1 MGLMGMVK
9 DQVEALMNYNEG
21 FEGQNNKGNPLV
33 IAIVLVVFL
42 VLHLML
48 GKYLWNK
55 ALVPLVP
62 AVKPASSVWQV
73 LGVSVLLSIMI
84 PN

>member
-1 MGLMGMVK
+1 M
-9 DQVEALMNYNEG
+9 
-21 FEGQNNKGNPLV
+21 
-33 IAIVLVVFL
+33 I
-42 VLHLML
+42 

-62 AVKPASSVWQV
+62 AVKPAICTIWQV